1 MWRRGVVEKRERAT
15 SPGPR
20 LKSHKYREG
29 AMRLKLATAAVI
41 GVLVAAIAV
50 PASTASADVSQT
62 PVTTGCA
69 SGYQRLRVDFLESQG
84 PSPAPRLIDPSPQNI
99 GYVCALALPEAVRLK
114 FCGPDCPV
122 PVLYQFFDDDNPAQQ
137 NAQVDG

>member
-1 MWRRGVVEKRERAT
+1 
-15 SPGPR
+15 
-20 LKSHKYREG
+20 
-29 AMRLKLATAAVI
+29 MRLKLATAAVI

-84 PSPAPRLIDPSPQNI
+84 PYQAPRLIDTSHNNN